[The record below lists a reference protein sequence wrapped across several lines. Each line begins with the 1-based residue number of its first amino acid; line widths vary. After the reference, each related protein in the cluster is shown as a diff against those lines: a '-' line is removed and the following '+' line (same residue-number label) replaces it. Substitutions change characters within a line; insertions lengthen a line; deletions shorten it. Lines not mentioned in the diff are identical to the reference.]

1 MRPIHRALVS
11 AALLLTAPV
20 LLAQVKESEITK
32 QLRSLRSL
40 SATERPAV
48 TLKLAKQ
55 IATLPAGPSKV
66 RLAYNLANLATE
78 GDQGRVTLQ
87 GVADA
92 LAKSLAESPVPAKGD
107 RPPEPYIELA
117 KLVRYENVT
126 ATLND
131 PLLAKA
137 TQALVDDDADVQ
149 KADFT
154 LTDLKGKKY
163 TLSELRGK
171 VVMVNFWATWCPPCR
186 VELPDLDAIYA
197 HFAPEGLVVLSIS
210 DEESAKVGS
219 FIEHTVYRP
228 AVLIDPDSKVHK
240 QFHIDGIPKTFVFD
254 RSGKLVGETIDQCT
268 RGQFLALLG
277 KAGLH
282 P

>member
-11 AALLLTAPV
+11 AVLLLAAPV
-20 LLAQVKESEITK
+20 LLAQGNESEITK

-48 TLKLAKQ
+48 TLKLARQ

-137 TQALVDDDADVQ
+137 TQVLVDDDADVQ

-186 VELPDLDAIYA
+186 VEMPDLDAIYA

-210 DEESAKVGS
+210 DEESVKVAS
-219 FIEHTVYRP
+219 FIEHTGYRP
-228 AVLIDPDSKVHK
+228 AVLIDPESKVHK
-240 QFHIDGIPKTFVFD
+240 LFHIDGIPKTFVFD

>member
-1 MRPIHRALVS
+1 
-11 AALLLTAPV
+11 V
-20 LLAQVKESEITK
+20 LLAQGNESEITK

-48 TLKLAKQ
+48 TLKLARQ

-137 TQALVDDDADVQ
+137 TQVLVDDDADVQ

-186 VELPDLDAIYA
+186 VEMPDLDAIYA

-210 DEESAKVGS
+210 DEESVKVAS
-219 FIEHTVYRP
+219 FIEHTGYRP
-228 AVLIDPDSKVHK
+228 AVLIDPESKVHK
-240 QFHIDGIPKTFVFD
+240 LFHIDGIPKTFVFD

>member
-11 AALLLTAPV
+11 AVLLLAAPV
-20 LLAQVKESEITK
+20 LLAQGNESEITK

-48 TLKLAKQ
+48 TLKLARQ

-137 TQALVDDDADVQ
+137 TQVLVDDDADVQ

-186 VELPDLDAIYA
+186 WRCPTSRRRAWWFSPFPTKRA
-197 HFAPEGLVVLSIS
+197 
-210 DEESAKVGS
+210 
-219 FIEHTVYRP
+219 
-228 AVLIDPDSKVHK
+228 
-240 QFHIDGIPKTFVFD
+240 
-254 RSGKLVGETIDQCT
+254 
-268 RGQFLALLG
+268 
-277 KAGLH
+277 
-282 P
+282 